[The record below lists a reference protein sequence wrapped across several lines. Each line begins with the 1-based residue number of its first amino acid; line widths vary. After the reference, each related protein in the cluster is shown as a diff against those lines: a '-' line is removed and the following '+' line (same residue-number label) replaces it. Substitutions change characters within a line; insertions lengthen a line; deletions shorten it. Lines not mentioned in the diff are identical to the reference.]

1 MMKSVCSGLVALV
14 VLFLGQFR
22 PEQTP
27 GRASRVPP
35 DMPSPGLTGNGR
47 VVRVIDGDTVEIE
60 TTIRFR
66 VRLLDCWAPESRTS
80 DKTEKRRGIE
90 AKAFLKCV
98 LLEGQAVRWS
108 IPFGPALQDS
118 ITLGRVLGRVWRL
131 DPGGSDAD
139 VSEIMTEAGYASQT
153 KEK

>member
-1 MMKSVCSGLVALV
+1 MLS
-14 VLFLGQFR
+14 
-22 PEQTP
+22 
-27 GRASRVPP
+27 
-35 DMPSPGLTGNGR
+35 DMPSPAITGNGR

-66 VRLLDCWAPESRTS
+66 VRLLSCWAPESRTS
-80 DKTEKRRGIE
+80 DKAEKRRGLE

-98 LLEGQAVRWS
+98 LQEDSAVRWS

-139 VSEIMTEAGYASQT
+139 VSEIMTEAGYASPK